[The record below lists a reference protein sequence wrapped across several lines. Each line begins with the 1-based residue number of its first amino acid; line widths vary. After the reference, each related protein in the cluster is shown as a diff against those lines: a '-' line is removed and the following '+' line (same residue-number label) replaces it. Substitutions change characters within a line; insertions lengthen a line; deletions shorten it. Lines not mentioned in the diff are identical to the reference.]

1 MNEDELA
8 VVGFFVSVIVI
19 GFPFAVAFALRM
31 VRRGQPPASPASAEL
46 NERLERMEHA
56 IDSIAVEVERI
67 SEGQRFTTKLLSE
80 RETES
85 ARALPPRRDP
95 GA

>member
-1 MNEDELA
+1 MNEDI
-8 VVGFFVSVIVI
+8 VVPIAGMITGIVIVI
-19 GFPFAVAFALRM
+19 GVPLAIVYA
-31 VRRGQPPASPASAEL
+31 RRLWITPPVQPPSREVI
-46 NERLERMEHA
+46 ERLERMEHA

-67 SEGQRFTTKLLSE
+67 SEGQRFTTKLLSD
-80 RETES
+80 RETEA